1 MKTAIKVDI
10 TFDQILSLVRQLPK
24 KEKIRL
30 TKELE
35 REVIDSKLSEL
46 LKEFKTSE
54 LNMETITQEVEIA
67 RQARYERKKH

>member
-10 TFDQILSLVRQLPK
+10 TFEQILSLVRQLPK

-46 LKEFKTSE
+46 LKEFKTNE
-54 LNMETITQEVEIA
+54 LSLETISQEVEIV